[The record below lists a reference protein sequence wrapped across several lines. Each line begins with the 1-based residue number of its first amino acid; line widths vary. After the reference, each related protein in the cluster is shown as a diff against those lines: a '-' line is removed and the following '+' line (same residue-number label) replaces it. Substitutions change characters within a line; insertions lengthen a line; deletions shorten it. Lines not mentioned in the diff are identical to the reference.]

1 MSKFKPRYETQF
13 SYRCF
18 TDALVISAIYN
29 MSDRVVSDIQT
40 RAKREC
46 CISNTAWLL
55 INRV

>member
-13 SYRCF
+13 SYKCF

-40 RAKREC
+40 
-46 CISNTAWLL
+46 
-55 INRV
+55 